1 MSQAKQVITHEVSIS
16 QEFYAEMARVV
27 GSVGEYL
34 IFDGQ
39 EEAINYL
46 KDADCLI
53 FREEADIY
61 EYITDTEERAEV
73 MKEHLKDNYNC
84 RIIDD
89 GDDCLVFED
98 MDEARQE
105 VADNSDVGDVFSQSA
120 IETWVAENSS
130 IEDVFNEDEIVEWVQ
145 ENISIDEMFEW
156 FEDDA
161 IKASVS
167 FKKRFGEA
175 GVLFTVEEDTARQQ
189 VKKLTADL
197 EKITE
202 RTCDYEFIL
211 KENEEL
217 KKKNVAL
224 NRAFDDMMLLRNII
238 SDLIFNNRTAKDGQV
253 WKFNSN
259 DGHGEWC

>member
-1 MSQAKQVITHEVSIS
+1 MSQANKQVITHEVSIS

-34 IFDGQ
+34 VFDGQ

-46 KDADCLI
+46 KDAG
-53 FREEADIY
+53 
-61 EYITDTEERAEV
+61 
-73 MKEHLKDNYNC
+73 C
-84 RIIDD
+84 RIIEE

-145 ENISIDEMFEW
+145 ENISNDDIFGW
-156 FEDDA
+156 FEDDEVKSA
-161 IKASVS
+161 Y
-167 FKKRFGEA
+167 KKIREKEKKNMPEGERKKEKTLLGNGRFMTLLTPEQ
-175 GVLFTVEEDTARQQ
+175 VEEQ
-189 VKKLTADL
+189 KSLIEKL
-197 EKITE
+197 TE

-224 NRAFDDMMLLRNII
+224 TRAFDDLMLLRNIF

-259 DGHGEWC
+259 AGEGEWC